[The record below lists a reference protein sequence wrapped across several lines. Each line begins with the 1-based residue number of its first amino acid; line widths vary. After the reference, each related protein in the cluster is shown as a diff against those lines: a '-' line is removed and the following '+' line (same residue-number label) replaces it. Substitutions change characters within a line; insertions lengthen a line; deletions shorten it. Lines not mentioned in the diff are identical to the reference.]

1 MLDNAFDLFR
11 RGVLAGLDAQAKVFD
26 LLDELVEK
34 GKIDE
39 SEREKFIQELD
50 ERLECSREKTEEFVN
65 GIVNKITEKSPF
77 AVRREVDKLRDQIL
91 TLESRIKKMEGEKNK
106 KTAPESNKPESPETI
121 VPIG

>member
-11 RGVLAGLDAQAKVFD
+11 RAVLSGLDAQAKVFD

-39 SEREKFIQELD
+39 AEREKFIQEFD
-50 ERLECSREKTEEFVN
+50 ERLECSREKTEEFINSIISKV
-65 GIVNKITEKSPF
+65 TEKSPF
-77 AVRREVDKLRDQIL
+77 VVRKEVDKLRDQII
-91 TLESRIKKMEGEKNK
+91 TLESRIKKMEGDKNK
-106 KTAPESNKPESPETI
+106 KSAPESGKPESPETI